1 MIDYDDDVIF
11 SIEITNGYVFRQI
24 FELYDKLIISSI
36 PIFFKESGVT
46 IRSKVISTRDN
57 TKLVSDIEIYT
68 DDVLEY
74 YINTDITTVTNKES
88 ENPYQI
94 EKISMSTIKSILK
107 SISKSNSIR
116 LFRTTKDQDIK
127 IQIKGLNIE
136 NAKINSSIYDNID
149 INILAIDQMELTA
162 ANIKIDIGQFCSMM
176 KGVTRDTDKIVFK
189 IYKNGIDI
197 EGKNIAGTII
207 KNNSYGD
214 ISTLEYFECNTGVS
228 FIKSLSKIN
237 SMVNY
242 SIVKISSNRNG
253 FIKFS
258 HKVAD
263 FGEHN
268 IYITGETNNDT
279 DTPLNSSLLF

>member
-1 MIDYDDDVIF
+1 MVEYGNDVIF

-36 PIFFKESGVT
+36 PMFFKESGVT
-46 IRSKVISTRDN
+46 IRSKVMSTRDN
-57 TKLVSDIEIYT
+57 TKLISDVEIYT

-94 EKISMSTIKSILK
+94 EKISMNTIKSILK

-116 LFRTTKDQDIK
+116 LFRTTQDQDIK
-127 IQIKGLNIE
+127 IQIKGLNVE
-136 NAKINSSIYDNID
+136 NAKLNSSIYDNTD
-149 INILAIDQMELTA
+149 INILEIDQLEISET
-162 ANIKIDIGQFCSMM
+162 NIKIDIGQFCCMM
-176 KGVTRDTDKIVFK
+176 KGITRDTDKINFK
-189 IYKNGIDI
+189 IYKNGIEV
-197 EGKNIAGTII
+197 EGKNMAGTII
-207 KNNSYGD
+207 KNNTWGD
-214 ISTLEYFECNTGVS
+214 VNSSEYFECNTGVS

-242 SIVKISSNRNG
+242 SIVKITSNRDG

-268 IYITGETNNDT
+268 IYITSDT
-279 DTPLNSSLLF
+279 DTPSNSSLQF